1 MEQKSYIDARS
12 ATRPFVCQRDVEKL
26 RFRVRNVDLN
36 FLRKRDELETSY
48 VSELL
53 PFIGETGCLVM

>member
-1 MEQKSYIDARS
+1 MERKSYIDARS
-12 ATRPFVCQRDVEKL
+12 AIKPFVCQRGVEKL

-36 FLRKRDELETSY
+36 LLRKRDELETSY